1 MELFLSILGSIIFVI
16 LMILII
22 KNYKKIQ
29 KTITPL
35 EDEEE
40 SKSKRLLDVKKDEI
54 PQVEDSK
61 NWEEFKNKYIGNY
74 HDETII
80 NAGDTIGISGNNT
93 IYASNSP
100 NDIYLHPEDTLK
112 ENTPKKKKLISK
124 NTSTDTKKNKT
135 AIKIKSSKNKVTKQV
150 NSTKKKTKVKK

>member
-93 IYASNSP
+93 IYASNSG
-100 NDIYLHPEDTLK
+100 DICSHTEDTLK

-124 NTSTDTKKNKT
+124 NTSTSTKKNKT

-150 NSTKKKTKVKK
+150 NSSKKKTKVKK